1 MKNLLIS
8 IWIRNPDDAG
18 ESGEMDMPQKKLTV
32 RLRCSLDNGKKQWNP
47 GDCVDLPEQQ
57 ARELVDMGLAEEAA
71 QAEAARQTIR
81 IPVPEEKTSPAAT
94 DPDSGTSEAGGAE
107 NG

>member
-47 GDCVDLPEQQ
+47 GDCVDLTE
-57 ARELVDMGLAEEAA
+57 
-71 QAEAARQTIR
+71 
-81 IPVPEEKTSPAAT
+81 
-94 DPDSGTSEAGGAE
+94 
-107 NG
+107 